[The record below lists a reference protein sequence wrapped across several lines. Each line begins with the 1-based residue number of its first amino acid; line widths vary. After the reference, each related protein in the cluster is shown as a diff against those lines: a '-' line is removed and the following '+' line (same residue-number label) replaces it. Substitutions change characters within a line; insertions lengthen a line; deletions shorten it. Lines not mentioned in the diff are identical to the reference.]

1 MTVLDRINAY
11 TAHRMGILTKEERD
25 TRLADDNWP
34 KHPDG
39 TNMTIGEMS
48 QEDRTRIMR
57 EASARSRAKLEGSGA

>member
-1 MTVLDRINAY
+1 MNPY
-11 TAHRMGILTKEERD
+11 TLHREGLISREERD
-25 TRLADDNWP
+25 ARLADDNWP

-39 TNMTIGEMS
+39 TNMTVGEMP